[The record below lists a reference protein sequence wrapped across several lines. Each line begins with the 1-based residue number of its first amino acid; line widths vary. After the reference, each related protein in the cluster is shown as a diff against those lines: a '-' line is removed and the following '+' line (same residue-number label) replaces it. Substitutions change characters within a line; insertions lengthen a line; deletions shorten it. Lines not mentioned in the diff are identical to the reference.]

1 MRRRVPLADTRRSG
15 WPTLGNAV
23 WEPGEYRCSRERCTR
38 SAPTGSE
45 AVRALRDRTHLAVHA
60 FAPPVRKARA
70 YVLYDAV
77 HVFLDRTTE
86 FSEGL
91 ETTALRPSDPFAQ
104 PASRNVVL
112 LPVQDAAQ
120 GFLYQVGA
128 V

>member
-1 MRRRVPLADTRRSG
+1 MPYGSQVNTAAAEKDVCAQRRRGA
-15 WPTLGNAV
+15 
-23 WEPGEYRCSRERCTR
+23 
-38 SAPTGSE
+38 E

-86 FSEGL
+86 PSEGL
-91 ETTALRPSDPFAQ
+91 ETTALRPSDPFVQ

-112 LPVQDAAQ
+112 LTVQDAAQ
-120 GFLYQVGA
+120 G
-128 V
+128 